1 MSHGFD
7 DTGSQLPVE
16 PPGGK
21 NNILFILFLI
31 VALVLPPLGIALGLV
46 LMTASVDEPI
56 SASRSTRGKSIVII
70 GILAFVMQVV
80 LAGVFL
86 VPRAVNYLGDQLS
99 QINLQAYPRGGINP
113 SGAKTPREP
122 NDIQILGIMLDS
134 QTNTHY
140 IRSMYDG
147 ALEAI
152 ENGSKEPIDRYI
164 VASALTYSEFR
175 DEIIEDDDERNDE
188 IERLIRDGLQID
200 GKRKDVEPVLD
211 YIMLTPLMQTQLE
224 KDNVREAYDLYER
237 LLSSDASAGNRNTVS
252 IIEQW
257 AYNSLFEHWQIRKP
271 HVALDTS
278 LEKLG
283 NLKWESSQ
291 PPIRWYAYD
300 YSGGLENVF
309 YLARSL
315 NRTDEFFEI
324 IQNYIDASHKR
335 LTLHSDIAELHMQS
349 GYYCSEI
356 DRWDDALVHLEE
368 AYELYPES
376 DNITYSYAVA
386 LYRNGDIEDAAEM
399 VYEACQGPK
408 PLLSLDDIRFLFYDD
423 PEKGVEFLLGK
434 LANDP
439 DEPHLLFNLTI
450 LAHRAGNHNLAE
462 TACRLKL
469 ALFLEVDPDST
480 HEAARL
486 LSVGDIESAGKL
498 IPIDATENRIIN
510 EDYYLDVLLHITE
523 ADPEDVALLAG
534 TALKFAPF
542 ERDSDLALYDTYFN
556 TMQLIEKVDEA
567 FSHLEHLVSGNPNDL
582 HPRFFLAR
590 KLHEAGRLD
599 ESLIVLDEMRP
610 LLIAPR
616 WGNMQFLSPEKFRKS
631 RDWIVELNRV
641 NADDVFREMALI
653 YRDKDDMEQ
662 YDHYLHLMSVYGR
675 NFESAILVAE
685 RLIEKDKLKPA
696 GQILD
701 DLTFFPE
708 VYTQSGEA
716 YDRLMSLYSR
726 LKAAG
731 WVRER
736 DFEPFTHPAPEL

>member
-1 MSHGFD
+1 MSHGID
-7 DTGSQLPVE
+7 DIGSQSPVG
-16 PPGGK
+16 PPGSK
-21 NNILFILFLI
+21 NNFLFILFLI
-31 VALVLPPLGIALGLV
+31 VALILPPLGIALGLV

-56 SASRSTRGKSIVII
+56 SASRSTRGKSIVVI
-70 GILAFVMQVV
+70 GIIAFVMQVI

-86 VPRAVNYLGDQLS
+86 LPRAVNYLDEQIS
-99 QINLQAYPRGGINP
+99 QFRLQTNPRGVINP
-113 SGAKTPREP
+113 SGTNIPKPLDDVMKLR
-122 NDIQILGIMLDS
+122 IMLDS
-134 QTNTHY
+134 QTNVDV
-140 IRSMYDG
+140 IRSWYQG

-152 ENGSKEPIDRYI
+152 ENGSKEPVDRYI
-164 VASALTYSEFR
+164 VASALAYSEFR

-188 IERLIRDGLQID
+188 IERYIREGLQID
-200 GKRKDVEPVLD
+200 GKRKDLEPVLD

-224 KDNVREAYDLYER
+224 KDNVREAYDLYDR
-237 LLSSDASAGNRNTVS
+237 LLSSDAPAGNKNTIN

-278 LEKLG
+278 LDKLG
-283 NLKWESSQ
+283 NLEWESSQ

-315 NRTDEFFEI
+315 DRTDEFFKI
-324 IQNYIDASHKR
+324 IQFYINGSHQR
-335 LTLHSDIAELHMQS
+335 LTLPSDMAELHMLA
-349 GYYCSEI
+349 GYYYGEI
-356 DRWDDALVHLEE
+356 DQWDDALMHLEE
-368 AYELYPES
+368 AYKLYPES

-386 LYRNGDIEDAAEM
+386 LYKNGNIEKAAEM
-399 VYEACQGPK
+399 VYKACQGSK

-434 LANDP
+434 LADDP

-462 TACRLKL
+462 TAYRLKL

-486 LSVGDIESAGKL
+486 LSMGDIESAGKL
-498 IPIDATENRIIN
+498 IPIDATENRIID
-510 EDYYLDVLLHITE
+510 EDYYLDALLHIAE
-523 ADPEDVALLAG
+523 ADPEDVAQLTG
-534 TALKFAPF
+534 EALRFAPY
-542 ERDSDLALYDTYFN
+542 ERNPNFVLYDAYFN
-556 TMQLIEKVDEA
+556 SMQQLERTEEA
-567 FSHLEHLVSGNPNDL
+567 FTTLRDLIFGNPNDL
-582 HPRFFLAR
+582 YPRFFLAR

-599 ESLIVLDEMRP
+599 ESLIVLDEIRP

-616 WGNMQFLSPEKFRKS
+616 WGNMHFSAPKKFRKS
-631 RDWIVELNRV
+631 RDWIIELNRV
-641 NADDVFREMALI
+641 DADDVFREMALI
-653 YRDKDDMEQ
+653 YRDLGDEEN
-662 YDHYLHLMSVYGR
+662 YDHYLHLMTVYGH
-675 NFESAILVAE
+675 NFESEILVAE

-701 DLTFFPE
+701 DLSFFPE

-731 WVRER
+731 WVNER
-736 DFEPFTHPAPEL
+736 DFKPFNHPAPEY